1 MISATT
7 LQWVIASSFILPSL
21 GKLYNNPSQL
31 TKTTYDYIVV
41 GGELVVT
48 YIREPIIDSYLST
61 AGAAGP
67 VVAARLS
74 EDPSVSVLLVEAGI
88 SYVINFLHLKRP
100 NPMFV
105 GMRESNQFPSHF
117 WVHLLRQTPSW
128 TGILLLH
135 LRLVTI
141 IA

>member
-88 SYVINFLHLKRP
+88 SYVKL
-100 NPMFV
+100 
-105 GMRESNQFPSHF
+105 PSF
-117 WVHLLRQTPSW
+117 EM
-128 TGILLLH
+128 
-135 LRLVTI
+135 
-141 IA
+141 A